1 MLEKS
6 QNPAD
11 FKIQVMNLSTLNWM
25 QKHLY
30 AYSSGYF
37 TNQTL
42 KDLTV
47 SNETRSTKL
56 LWSTMLFQLLPN
68 QIWIHKKSN
77 EIYPSVYLVC
87 SHIRTVDI
95 YIHSWQYYIYPIKM
109 KGHMSLLIK
118 QCLFKTNDAHWF

>member
-56 LWSTMLFQLLPN
+56 L
-68 QIWIHKKSN
+68 
-77 EIYPSVYLVC
+77 
-87 SHIRTVDI
+87 
-95 YIHSWQYYIYPIKM
+95 
-109 KGHMSLLIK
+109 
-118 QCLFKTNDAHWF
+118 